1 VAYQEQEFTMD
12 KINRIAAAALL
23 ASTMAYATPA
33 LSVDTSAEQ
42 FVIGLSGDFSQGN
55 LTNVLAK
62 LDELKRLGFEGVM
75 FDDDQM
81 VSVNALIDLLGDV
94 QQGEVAGERV
104 AATLLAYLNEA
115 DEVRFVMGGI
125 FTNVA
130 DLNAGVEG
138 STFPA
143 GYAG

>member
-1 VAYQEQEFTMD
+1 MD

-104 AATLLAYLNEA
+104 AATLLAYLNAA

-125 FTNVA
+125 FTTAA